1 MKIQDLLVKAG
12 CKPELVSSILETL
25 AQYKETVREEYD
37 ATFKAR
43 VEQAKKV
50 CVEETEEHKRE
61 LARRLQIFC
70 ETKAAGI
77 EAHVAKQAA
86 MNESKA
92 VSKLNMLAN
101 VLHGYQQNSAANGQ
115 SSVALGKAQ
124 RKIQQVNEEK
134 LKAQE
139 VANRQTAIAE
149 KALKEN
155 RRLSVQVQQLQKQLV
170 ESTQV
175 PKDDKRRIDE
185 SRRTSKPAT
194 TRPTLVES
202 QDRRPVKNQPSV
214 MNRTVGIS
222 DIANSMDSDLV

>member
-12 CKPELVSSILETL
+12 CKPELVSSIVDTL
-25 AQYKETVREEYD
+25 AQYKETVREDYEQ
-37 ATFKAR
+37 TFKAR

-50 CVEETEEHKRE
+50 CVEETEEFKRE

-70 ETKAAGI
+70 ETKSAGI

-92 VSKLNMLAN
+92 VAKLNMLAD

-115 SSVALGKAQ
+115 SSAALGKAQ
-124 RKIQQVNEEK
+124 RKLQQVNEERQK
-134 LKAQE
+134 LSE

-155 RRLSVQVQQLQKQLV
+155 RRLAAQVQQLQKQLV
-170 ESTQV
+170 ESKQV
-175 PKDDKRRIDE
+175 FAKDARRIDE
-185 SRRTSKPAT
+185 SRRATRPVT

-202 QDRRPVKNQPSV
+202 QDRRPAKKQPSV

-222 DIANSMDSDLV
+222 DIANGMDSDLV

>member
-12 CKPELVSSILETL
+12 CKPELVSSIVETL
-25 AQYKETVREEYD
+25 AQYKDSVREEFEQ
-37 ATFKAR
+37 TFKAR

-92 VSKLNMLAN
+92 VAKLSMLAN
-101 VLHGYQQNSAANGQ
+101 ALHGYRQNSDSNGISSAAI
-115 SSVALGKAQ
+115 GKAQ

-134 LKAQE
+134 QKAQE

-155 RRLSVQVQQLQKQLV
+155 RRLSAQVQQLQKQIN
-170 ESTQV
+170 ESKQTPV
-175 PKDDKRRIDE
+175 KTERRLDE
-185 SRRTSKPAT
+185 SRRATKPVT

-202 QDRRPVKNQPSV
+202 QDRRPVKNQPTIV
-214 MNRTVGIS
+214 NRTVGIS